1 MSADE
6 AKPLIVFGMGRS
18 GTRMCANILSNSDAV
33 ELQGEIGDPA
43 AARMIDWL
51 EAIRHQRGPD
61 DRARVYGLA
70 RATFKG
76 AASGRLIERPQARW
90 FGHKTPRHERYFARY
105 EAVFDDPARPAHYVY
120 CLRNPFH
127 TWRSYRVM
135 PWNGFK
141 DVRAFLDAWVRS
153 VQMYEAMRGAAPGR
167 VLAFNLDDMI
177 RAPDRTDWLKPNLL
191 DPLEI
196 SDGSFRKPLETLR
209 NSNSAAAKLG
219 AEPDEPPPADMAR
232 IAANRAAMEKVRLYF
247 PWVED
252 EMAGLSRRRRLFAPR
267 GAA

>member
-51 EAIRHQRGPD
+51 EAIRLQRGPD

-177 RAPDRTDWLKPNLL
+177 RAPDRTVWLKPNLL

-252 EMAGLSRRRRLFAPR
+252 EMAGISCRRRLFAPR